1 MIINIIFT
9 IIMLVLVAI
18 DIKTTKSKNHKDFR
32 SIILTLGVLGTFIG
46 IFVGLLDFNI
56 NNMEVSIPHL
66 LNGLKVAFYTSIA
79 GMSLSI
85 LISIYQKF
93 VGFKS
98 DDKDSL
104 DFIALQIQKLDKLND
119 LKNVADS
126 NNEVKNAILKLAE
139 SNDNTLKANAIL
151 LNKISDST
159 IALGDTFQ
167 NSISKMNTNIVA
179 INKTL
184 SNDLIKQFQELRFT
198 LSKELEK
205 LSSDFNADV
214 ICSVSNLS
222 KEFSDNINLH
232 FSENFKRFNKAV
244 DNLLSWQME
253 HKKNMLDSNEILIKA
268 TTFLNNTSKITDSL
282 LKRDEKTIELYKEV
296 SSIMQDYKS
305 QNLILE
311 EKLGEMRNLGS
322 SAIEALKFMNTFFE
336 ELNTHLRDTNKKL
349 ISNLKDTNE
358 SLISNAQKIIKEVF
372 IATIKDFSNINKK
385 IISELNT
392 RDSLMQEHISNT
404 TKNINDLGNAL
415 QNNINTSTKNIK
427 NLVNILQD
435 NITSSAKDI
444 KDLGNAMQESN
455 KIVIQSYQKLSKD
468 IESSALSI
476 SKSTREMISD
486 INKDGIKHLKNT
498 AKLYFN
504 DMSNVEHK
512 ILSNISIKNN
522 KYLDSLDSTLSSMA
536 SKYLETLEQISLSS
550 IETSKSLNLINIEAM
565 RDLNS
570 EISNYIK
577 SNSISL
583 NKSNI
588 EFLNMLEI
596 VQKQI
601 EIAIEK
607 SNDMQDIARNSL
619 KDIETSM
626 NDISSGFKGDY
637 EWFLRRIKEIIG
649 QRL

>member
-98 DDKDSL
+98 DDKDNL
-104 DFIALQIQKLDKLND
+104 DFITLQIQKLDKLND

-126 NNEVKNAILKLAE
+126 NNEVKNVILKLAE
-139 SNDNTLKANAIL
+139 SNDNALKANAIL

-167 NSISKMNTNIVA
+167 DSISKMNTNIVA

-198 LSKELEK
+198 ISKELEK

-336 ELNTHLRDTNKKL
+336 ELNAHLRDTNKKL

-404 TKNINDLGNAL
+404 TKNINDLGSAL

-427 NLVNILQD
+427 NLGNILQD

-550 IETSKSLNLINIEAM
+550 IETAKSLNLINIEAM

-607 SNDMQDIARNSL
+607 SNDMQDITRNSL